1 MENSSIFVKEKFQIC
16 RFRVSIKI
24 KQCLSKTEVLPF
36 LYFYTF
42 ILQNI
47 YLSGPYDN
55 CVWQTLVSSLWNV
68 VSAEHCLVLE
78 VVERLLGVLALALL
92 LLLLPLLTN
101 PVLSDCE
108 NSEADEVD
116 SSGGSSGAT
125 FNETHEVGGDTLEED
140 DAEEEEESEDAEEAF
155 NDLEDETMLCADYVP
170 QTRNKRLPDAI
181 IIGARKVNTN
191 DVILIKSIKEGEALF
206 LRDIV

>member
-1 MENSSIFVKEKFQIC
+1 MDRRWLFIV
-16 RFRVSIKI
+16 
-24 KQCLSKTEVLPF
+24 F
-36 LYFYTF
+36 LT
-42 ILQNI
+42 I
-47 YLSGPYDN
+47 
-55 CVWQTLVSSLWNV
+55 
-68 VSAEHCLVLE
+68 
-78 VVERLLGVLALALL
+78 
-92 LLLLPLLTN
+92 LPLLTN

-140 DAEEEEESEDAEEAF
+140 DAEEEEEEEESEDAEEAF

-191 DVILIKSIKEGEALF
+191 DVILIKSIKKGEALF